1 MYNKINNHNELDKLK
16 KIIIETSQKT
26 IGTKPWDQRF
36 KKVNRRPAAP
46 EFSISYK
53 S

>member
-26 IGTKPWDQRF
+26 IGTKTWDQRF
-36 KKVNRRPAAP
+36 KKANYTFKTIKRV
-46 EFSISYK
+46 II
-53 S
+53 